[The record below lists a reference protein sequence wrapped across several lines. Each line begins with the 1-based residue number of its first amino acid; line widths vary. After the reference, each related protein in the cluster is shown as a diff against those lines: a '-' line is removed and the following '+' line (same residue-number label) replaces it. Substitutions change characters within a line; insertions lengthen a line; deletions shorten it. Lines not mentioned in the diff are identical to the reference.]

1 MSTTMVPIDQV
12 EAFFNRIGDL
22 LEQSY
27 AEMIKAENHTATVR
41 STRPEQAPKKAKAER
56 KCPSDAAKNFKVGD
70 SMVGNDGFIWVV
82 SQRPKSGAFYW
93 KKVMID
99 EGVAIEDQKT
109 INAER
114 FIENTATEPKKRGR
128 PAKKVEGEKTEPL
141 KRGRPAKKVEGEK
154 SGPKKVEGEKAEP
167 KKRGRP
173 AKKVEG
179 EKTEPKKRGRPAKK
193 IEGEKVEGEKK
204 PKAPRKC
211 PKQKAKDAGLGTST
225 KGVDGNI
232 WTVMARPNSGH
243 LYWKKM

>member
-1 MSTTMVPIDQV
+1 MVPIDKV

-27 AEMIKAENHTATVR
+27 AEMINAENHTATVH

-70 SMVGNDGFIWVV
+70 SMVGNDGFVWVV

-99 EGVAIEDQKT
+99 EGVAIEDQKS

-114 FIENTATEPKKRGR
+114 FIESTATEPKKRGR
-128 PAKKVEGEKTEPL
+128 PAKKI
-141 KRGRPAKKVEGEK
+141 EGEK
-154 SGPKKVEGEKAEP
+154 SEP

-173 AKKVEG
+173 AKKIEG
-179 EKTEPKKRGRPAKK
+179 EKSEPKKRGRPAKK

-211 PKQKAKDAGLGTST
+211 PEQKAKDAGIGTST

>member
-1 MSTTMVPIDQV
+1 MSTSMVPIAKI
-12 EAFFNRIGDL
+12 EAFFNQIGDL

-27 AEMIKAENHTATVR
+27 AEMINAENHTATVR
-41 STRPEQAPKKAKAER
+41 STRHEKAPKKSKAER

-99 EGVAIEDQKT
+99 EGVAIENQKT

-128 PAKKVEGEKTEPL
+128 PTKKVEGK
-141 KRGRPAKKVEGEK
+141 
-154 SGPKKVEGEKAEP
+154 KAEP

-173 AKKVEG
+173 AKKIEG
-179 EKTEPKKRGRPAKK
+179 EKAEPKKVESEKVEPKKRGRPAKK
-193 IEGEKVEGEKK
+193 VEGEKVEGEKK